1 MTENRI
7 SAGLLHNMD
16 YTYYYNDGEILV
28 SRDIR
33 ELSSCFDYLNKI
45 PVVTDQGAL
54 LIGRNGKLQVSINNR
69 EYAIHPNE
77 VIAIP
82 PYIPLSDIMMS
93 TDFVC
98 DVISMKRSMIYDMF
112 MQMPNVA
119 QAMPYLFANPVFKL
133 NEKHQEYLYQLYEL
147 IYNAIKEKVYEHH
160 QLVMKSLIN
169 AFISVLADIIYSQI
183 DVSVTSVNKNL
194 HGDEIVRKFLLMQEY
209 EQGKMRNVNKYAE
222 QLNVTSKYL
231 AVLVKKQTGK
241 TPIEIIT
248 ATAVQNISN
257 ELRFTQKSV
266 KEIAAAFH
274 FENLSFFGKYVKK
287 HLGMS
292 LLAYRKK
299 NK

>member
-1 MTENRI
+1 MMKNRI
-7 SAGLLHNMD
+7 SAELLQNMD
-16 YTYYYNDGEILV
+16 HTYYYNDGEILV
-28 SRDIR
+28 SRDIF
-33 ELSSCFDYLNKI
+33 EIASCFDYVNQI
-45 PVVTDQGAL
+45 PVITDQGAL
-54 LIGRNGKLQVSINNR
+54 LIGRNGKLQISIDNR
-69 EYAIHPNE
+69 EYAVHANE
-77 VIAIP
+77 VIVIP
-82 PYIPLSDIMMS
+82 PNIPLSDIMMS
-93 TDFVC
+93 ADFVC
-98 DVISMKRSMIYDMF
+98 DAICLKRSMIHDMF

-119 QAMPYLFANPVFKL
+119 QAMPDLFANPVFKL
-133 NEKHQEYLYQLYEL
+133 NEKHQEYLNQLYNL
-147 IYNAIKEKVYEHH
+147 IYNSIKDKVYEHH

-183 DVSVTSVNKNL
+183 DVSITPINKNL
-194 HGDEIVRKFLLMQEY
+194 HGDEIVRKFLLMQEN

-287 HLGMS
+287 HLGIS
-292 LLAYRKK
+292 PLKYRKK